1 MAFLWA
7 WIGDF
12 MKVKSKYGDIMEVK
26 TTGASKET
34 ADADGHARGYSG
46 VTASERMAEYD
57 KDDINN
63 YIDIIREVG
72 KEYEIAPALICGIIS
87 RETRGGRAIR
97 KPSPPI
103 VPKQGWGDYGRGFG
117 LMQVD
122 VDPNGG
128 KHKRRGE
135 WDSETHLEQ
144 ATGILI
150 DFINKIKDKF
160 PDCTEEQQ
168 LKGGIAAYNQGIGAI
183 HSLCKRVDENT
194 TGKDYSND
202 VVARA
207 QWYHNNLV

>member
-1 MAFLWA
+1 MGLFWSKC
-7 WIGDF
+7 GD
-12 MKVKSKYGDIMEVK
+12 KYGDIMKVE

-46 VTASERMAEYD
+46 VSASERMAE
-57 KDDINN
+57 DDEDDVKR
-63 YIDIIREVG
+63 YIDIIKEVG
-72 KEYEIAPALICGIIS
+72 KENEIAPALICGIIS

-103 VPKQGWGDYGRGFG
+103 VPKQGWGDYGKGFG

-128 KHKRRGE
+128 NHKRKGE
-135 WDSETHLEQ
+135 WDSKEHLEQ

-150 DFINKIKDKF
+150 HFIEQIKDKF
-160 PDCTEEQQ
+160 PKCTKEQQ
-168 LKGGIAAYNQGIGAI
+168 LKGGIAAYNQGDGAI
-183 HSLCKRVDENT
+183 DSLCEEVDENT

-207 QWYHNNLV
+207 QWYHTNLV